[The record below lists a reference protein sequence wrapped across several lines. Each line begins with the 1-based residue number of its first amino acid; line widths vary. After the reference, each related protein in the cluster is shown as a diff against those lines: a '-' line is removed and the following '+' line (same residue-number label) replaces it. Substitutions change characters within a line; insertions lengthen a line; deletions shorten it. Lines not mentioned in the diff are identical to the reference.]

1 MGAHLALVNK
11 VVQSSDKSPCL
22 DASSQPTHAQGRAAA
37 LTRSAMADGG
47 KGGDEY
53 LFKVLVVGAV
63 TPNAPPRTA
72 PAHFTPTGCHGLA
85 VGMGN
90 GGQGQRTAQAGPGQR
105 RAARQGGHSLRFWF
119 PGGRAMSDA
128 PFSCRVP

>member
-11 VVQSSDKSPCL
+11 VVQSSDKSPCQ

-63 TPNAPPRTA
+63 TPNAPPRTP
-72 PAHFTPTGCHGLA
+72 PAHFTPTGCH
-85 VGMGN
+85 
-90 GGQGQRTAQAGPGQR
+90 AGSRWDGKR
-105 RAARQGGHSLRFWF
+105 RAGAAHST
-119 PGGRAMSDA
+119 GRPRPEAGRTPRGS
-128 PFSCRVP
+128 

>member
-72 PAHFTPTGCHGLA
+72 PRALHPYRLPRGSPLGWETAGRGSARHRQAPARGGPHAKGGIVCGSGSQGA
-85 VGMGN
+85 V
-90 GGQGQRTAQAGPGQR
+90 R
-105 RAARQGGHSLRFWF
+105 
-119 PGGRAMSDA
+119 
-128 PFSCRVP
+128 